1 MKDFFKMVGA
11 SCLGFVLAN
20 VVVIILSMLILGAM
34 IGGITDLIKSNK
46 TKTEVSLS
54 SGSVLLLDPI
64 GEIADTSADDAFT
77 SIRSLGG
84 DNSKKSYT
92 LPEIVGAIEEAR
104 SNAKVDAIVLRLDKC
119 FMSFDTAQ
127 AIRDALLRFKE
138 GGKPIYAY
146 GKAFTL
152 GNYYISSVADKVYAG
167 PEAMIALS
175 GLSSQI
181 PFYTGLLQKLG
192 VKFQIFKVGT
202 FKSAV
207 EPYML
212 DHMSEANRL
221 QTQTFLDGLWQGTV
235 SEMAASRGIDE
246 SVFHRY
252 ADEGLFMSRIDTAL
266 VYGLV
271 DSLVYETD
279 LEQVLASK
287 IYDDE
292 DADELEEVRADLVLK
307 ARKPVKSVNKIA
319 VVYAEGNIVDGRP
332 ASDNPFATQSKLIDQ
347 RIADKLHE
355 LADDDDI
362 NAVVLRVN
370 SGGGSASQSE
380 LICREVIRLK
390 EQKPIVVSMGGMA
403 ASGGYY
409 ISSNASEIIAGPYT
423 LTGSIG
429 IFGMFPTFKG
439 TADKLALTFD
449 TVKTNNMSDFGDP
462 MREMRPEEQALMQKY
477 VEEGYDQFLI
487 RVSEGREMT
496 KAQVDSIGQGRVWLG
511 QDALRLGLVDKLG
524 TLETAIQEAAR
535 LAELDDYKVVDMVE
549 KEDFWES
556 LFGTSL
562 ETRLRMMTASR
573 EDRLMEYAARMLE
586 SQMGVRAQV
595 PYELQE
601 GLWMSKPRESSL
613 VPALLR

>member
-46 TKTEVSLS
+46 TKTEVTLS
-54 SGSVLLLDPI
+54 SGSVLLLDPV
-64 GEIADTSADDAFT
+64 GEIADTSVDDTFT

-92 LPEIVGAIEEAR
+92 LPEIVDAIEEAR
-104 SNAKVDAIVLRLDKC
+104 SNAKVDAIVRRLDKC

-167 PEAMIALS
+167 PEAMMALS

-292 DADELEEVRADLVLK
+292 DEDELDEVRADLVLK

-449 TVKTNNMSDFGDP
+449 TVKT
-462 MREMRPEEQALMQKY
+462 R
-477 VEEGYDQFLI
+477 
-487 RVSEGREMT
+487 
-496 KAQVDSIGQGRVWLG
+496 
-511 QDALRLGLVDKLG
+511 
-524 TLETAIQEAAR
+524 
-535 LAELDDYKVVDMVE
+535 
-549 KEDFWES
+549 
-556 LFGTSL
+556 
-562 ETRLRMMTASR
+562 SR
-573 EDRLMEYAARMLE
+573 H
-586 SQMGVRAQV
+586 
-595 PYELQE
+595 
-601 GLWMSKPRESSL
+601 
-613 VPALLR
+613 